1 MKYTIFYVLFVL
13 FQISPTHAQH
23 PFIRIYN
30 NEGQKFAKG
39 HLQKTSDSGLII
51 LKKGKESKE
60 IKYSSIYK
68 IRLRRSAGTTGLM
81 VGGIPFLWG
90 ATSILDRYQEN
101 WEGLIGIVLMMEGLV
116 IGPSA
121 SGLKALLNPKPL
133 LVQGEYQK
141 WMEAKMKLDKK
152 LSKN

>member
-1 MKYTIFYVLFVL
+1 MKKILTVFFCLLLLNAAGQTGPWV
-13 FQISPTHAQH
+13 
-23 PFIRIYN
+23 RIYN
-30 NEGQKFAKG
+30 AQNQKFAKG

-51 LKKGKESKE
+51 LKKGKESEE